1 MSNRIYVGKTGKRY
15 DIFRSDI
22 TPEREQFG
30 HLYRAVI
37 GPFRTM
43 AGARVMARY
52 GEANPHLGSVRDA
65 EAMAKQYPEM
75 GKK

>member
-1 MSNRIYVGKTGKRY
+1 MPNRIYVGITEKKY
-15 DIFRSDI
+15 DIFKSDI
-22 TPEREQFG
+22 IPEREQFG
-30 HLYRAVI
+30 HLYHAVI

-52 GEANPHLGSVRDA
+52 GEGNPHLGSVRDA
-65 EAMAKQYPEM
+65 EAMAKRYPEM